1 MQTPPRESTDPGAY
15 RVRLTAAAVHYK
27 LDAEAASGEALDW
40 VAVGAE
46 LEKPTDTSREVVA
59 SALECAVDFAE
70 TCDQDAAQTLFAA
83 AAEGRPLV
91 VVTADGKKVV
101 LAPVTHG

>member
-1 MQTPPRESTDPGAY
+1 MGTSPSESTDPGAY
-15 RVRLTAAAVHYK
+15 RARLTAAAVHYG
-27 LDAEAASGEALDW
+27 LDGESVSGESLDW

-59 SALECAVDFAE
+59 AALECAVDFAE
-70 TCDQDAAQTLFAA
+70 TCDQDAAQELFMA
-83 AAEGRPLV
+83 AAEGRPIV